1 MRPQASDSLCL
12 AHSAIH
18 HPSTGVFPMP
28 DEQGS
33 QMLEAFKTKGTVLAE
48 RWSQMPGKAL
58 RGYDPKYKIDFL
70 AGIQEEDKRA
80 MIAHL
85 LENTRRYINGL
96 DESTRMAQ
104 VGSFEKFMVQR
115 VSSHSNMAA

>member
-1 MRPQASDSLCL
+1 
-12 AHSAIH
+12 
-18 HPSTGVFPMP
+18 MP

-33 QMLEAFKTKGTVLAE
+33 QMLEAFKTKGTMLAE

-104 VGSFEKFMVQR
+104 VGSFEKSRKHVA
-115 VSSHSNMAA
+115 SSHSNMAAK